1 LALARWLL
9 GERRMRHHLGLAVV
23 FAALAVAPGCG
34 GTKVCLDSG
43 FAAPTAAGS
52 NSGSPGGSSSSGAS
66 GGSSSSGGPL
76 VGAPSSGDP
85 SRAIAEADIVELGQN
100 WLYAMSAS
108 GNLAVVD
115 VSVPGSLTLLGTT
128 TLPGQPFEM
137 YERGTVV
144 LAMTNAAFDAHGQPI
159 PVTTSDPA
167 AGSSAPP
174 STTPSSDPSDG
185 AALLALDMS
194 HPAAVKTLATF
205 PVPGQ
210 IADSRIV
217 GNILY
222 LVTYENGTCYSC
234 GSSARTV
241 VTTFDVSDPTAVKR
255 VDQMTFTSGAPDTYN
270 LAWGMAWKRSI
281 VATTQRLYLGGQAY
295 VPNPNAPAPGDEGI
309 IDVVDISDPA
319 GHLAAGAHLT
329 VAGAILN
336 RWQMDESS
344 GVLRVISQQGAGFT
358 GNGTAM
364 PVVATFQVQS
374 TTSITPL
381 GHTTLSLP
389 MQEGL
394 RSVHFDGPR
403 AYAITFNQTDP
414 LFVIDLSTPSA
425 PVQRGQLS
433 MPGWMFY
440 LAPFGDRVVGLG
452 VDRTD
457 PNGSL
462 NVSLF
467 DVSNMDSPTLLKRVA
482 FGANDIGED
491 YQILN
496 YELPED
502 QDRIQKAFAVFDSGL
517 IAIPFSSTSGYQ
529 STGCSN
535 PASGVQ
541 LVQWANDTLQKQPLL
556 PITGNP
562 RRAID
567 LAEHVIAVSD
577 SNVASFSLAGPNV
590 SVATASVTIGTCVT
604 SSLPGGGGPLGG
616 DGYPGGG
623 GYGGPNYGTPYYGGR
638 YVGGGCQ

>member
-1 LALARWLL
+1 
-9 GERRMRHHLGLAVV
+9 MRPHLGLALL
-23 FAALAVAPGCG
+23 FAGLVLAPSGCARSKNCSGYAPVAMAG
-34 GTKVCLDSG
+34 G
-43 FAAPTAAGS
+43 AAGNSS
-52 NSGSPGGSSSSGAS
+52 NG
-66 GGSSSSGGPL
+66 SSSGGGPTY
-76 VGAPSSGDP
+76 GGSSGGSAP
-85 SRAIAEADIVELGQN
+85 RAIAEADIVELGQS

-108 GNLAVVD
+108 GNLAIVD

-128 TLPGQPFEM
+128 LLPGQPFEM
-137 YERGTVV
+137 YERGSVV
-144 LAMTNAAFDAHGQPI
+144 LAMTNSAFDAAGKAI
-159 PVTTSDPA
+159 PATAISASTPPPA
-167 AGSSAPP
+167 SM
-174 STTPSSDPSDG
+174 TDTNDG
-185 AALLALDMS
+185 AALLALDVS
-194 HPAAVKTLATF
+194 HPDGVKTLAAF

-217 GNILY
+217 GSVLY
-222 LVTYENGTCYSC
+222 LVTYENGSCYGC
-234 GSSARTV
+234 GSSAQTV
-241 VTTFDVSDPTAVKR
+241 VTTFDVSNPSAVKQ
-255 VDQMTFTSGAPDTYN
+255 VDQMKFTSGAPDTYN

-295 VPNPNAPAPGDEGI
+295 VPDPSSPAPGDQGI

-336 RWQMDESS
+336 RWQMDETS

-364 PVVATFQVQS
+364 PVVATFTIAS

-381 GHTTLSLP
+381 GSTSLKLP

-394 RSVHFDGPR
+394 RDVHFDGPR

-414 LFVIDLSTPSA
+414 LFVIDLTNPSA

-440 LAPFGDRVVGLG
+440 LAPYGNRVVGLG

-457 PNGSL
+457 PGGSL

-467 DVSNMDSPTLLKRVA
+467 DVGNMDSPQLLKRVA
-482 FGANDIGED
+482 FGASDIGED

-502 QDRIQKAFAVFDSGL
+502 QDRIQKAFKVFDDGL
-517 IAIPFSSTSGYQ
+517 IAIPFSSTSGYDA
-529 STGCSN
+529 TGCSN
-535 PASGVQ
+535 PASGVE
-541 LVQWANDTLQKQPLL
+541 LVQWANDTLQKDALL

-562 RRAID
+562 RRA
-567 LAEHVIAVSD
+567 LELSAHMLAVSD
-577 SNVASFSLAGPNV
+577 SNVATFTMPGPG
-590 SVATASVTIGTCVT
+590 SSAATASVTIGTCVAP
-604 SSLPGGGGPLGG
+604 SMPGGSGGGFNGGG
-616 DGYPGGG
+616 DM
-623 GYGGPNYGTPYYGGR
+623 GYGGGD
-638 YVGGGCQ
+638 YVGGYIGGACE

>member
-1 LALARWLL
+1 
-9 GERRMRHHLGLAVV
+9 M
-23 FAALAVAPGCG
+23 AAADG
-34 GTKVCLDSG
+34 
-43 FAAPTAAGS
+43 AGAG
-52 NSGSPGGSSSSGAS
+52 NTGA
-66 GGSSSSGGPL
+66 GSSSGGAAGGL
-76 VGAPSSGDP
+76 MGSGGADG

-108 GNLAVVD
+108 GNLAIVD
-115 VSVPGSLTLLGTT
+115 VSVPGSLTLLGTV

-137 YERGTVV
+137 YERGSVV
-144 LAMTNAAFDAHGQPI
+144 LAMTNSAFDAGGRPI
-159 PVTTSDPA
+159 
-167 AGSSAPP
+167 PP
-174 STTPSSDPSDG
+174 STSNTSATSATSSTPDPNDG
-185 AALLALDMS
+185 AALLALDVS
-194 HPAAVKTLATF
+194 HPAAVQTLATF

-234 GSSARTV
+234 GASARTV
-241 VTTFDVSDPTAVKR
+241 VTTFDVTNPAAVKQ
-255 VDQMTFTSGAPDTYN
+255 VDQKTFKSGAPDTYN
-270 LAWGMAWKRSI
+270 LAWGMAWQRSI

-295 VPNPNAPAPGDEGI
+295 VPDPSNPAPGDQGI

-319 GHLAAGAHLT
+319 GHLAPGAHLT
-329 VAGAILN
+329 VAGAILS
-336 RWQMDESS
+336 RWQMDETS

-374 TTSITPL
+374 TTSIVPL
-381 GHTTLSLP
+381 GQTTLTLP

-394 RSVHFDGPR
+394 RSVQFDGPR

-467 DVSNMDSPTLLKRVA
+467 DVSNMDSPQLLQRAA

-502 QDRIQKAFAVFDSGL
+502 QDNIQKAFKVFDDGL

-541 LVQWANDTLQKQPLL
+541 LVQWTGDTLQKQPLL

-562 RRAID
+562 RRAIE
-567 LAEHVIAVSD
+567 LAQQLIAVSD
-577 SNVASFSLAGPNV
+577 SNVSTFSLTSANETT
-590 SVATASVTIGTCVT
+590 ATSTVTIGTCVT
-604 SSLPGGGGPLGG
+604 QSLPGGYGGGVAPGG
-616 DGYPGGG
+616 DYGVGG
-623 GYGGPNYGTPYYGGR
+623 GYVGGSD
-638 YVGGGCQ
+638 YVGGGCE